1 MKNLIVRALSGI
13 VYVGLIVGTLL
24 WCAEAFTVL
33 MLVLGILACREFQ
46 KMTQGDPV
54 SWIQVANRSL
64 DMLVVGFAILIPYL
78 VLSYF
83 GLPLAM
89 LFGVIIL
96 LIYPVTR
103 LTLGLYDDMRKALVG
118 TAWSTLGTVYIGFGL
133 AAVTF
138 LGTGYMLDK
147 WFMLSIFIMIW
158 LNDTGAY
165 CVGSLFGR
173 RKLFERLSPKKSWEG
188 FWGGFM
194 FDVLAGLAC
203 ALWFNTT
210 DASIVWWIGLGA
222 IVSVVSTWGDLYES
236 LIKRTEGVK
245 DAGNIIPGH
254 GGILDRIDS
263 LLFVAPV
270 VLAYCCIT
278 LILF

>member
-78 VLSYF
+78 VVSYF
-83 GLPLAM
+83 GLPFAM

-103 LTLGLYDDMRKALVG
+103 LTLGLYDDMRKALLG
-118 TAWSTLGTVYIGFGL
+118 TAWSILGTVYIGFGL

-165 CVGSLFGR
+165 CVGSLLGR

>member
-78 VLSYF
+78 VVSYF

-194 FDVLAGLAC
+194 CDVLAGLAC

>member
-78 VLSYF
+78 VVSYF

-103 LTLGLYDDMRKALVG
+103 LTLGLYDDMRKALLG
-118 TAWSTLGTVYIGFGL
+118 TAWSILGTVYIGFGL

>member
-78 VLSYF
+78 VVSYF

>member
-64 DMLVVGFAILIPYL
+64 DMLVVGFAILISYL
-78 VLSYF
+78 VVSYF

-165 CVGSLFGR
+165 CVGSLLGR

>member
-64 DMLVVGFAILIPYL
+64 DMLVVGFANLIPYL